1 LTRPTDWADVYRK
14 PSLHLARDGDVGII
28 ELTRPNKRNAL
39 NRETIEGLRAA
50 FDGLPEDVRAVVIH
64 GSGEHFCAGLDLSEA
79 VTWSTAEGLKDSRI
93 WHRSFEAIERGSVP
107 VVVALHGA
115 VVGGGLELAAACH
128 VRVADETAFFA
139 LPEGTRGIF
148 LGGGGTVRIPRLIGT
163 ARVMDMILTGRT
175 YDARRAEAIG
185 LVQYVVPPGD
195 AYAIALDLARK
206 IATNAVLSNYA
217 VIQALPHIVES
228 GPQQGLFTEA
238 LMSTIAQ
245 GSPEAKARLT
255 DFLEKRAAKVTRT

>member
-1 LTRPTDWADVYRK
+1 LLHTTEWADVSHTQ
-14 PSLHLARDGDVGII
+14 SLSLRLDGAVGII
-28 ELTRPNKRNAL
+28 ELTRPHKRNAL
-39 NRETIEGLRAA
+39 NRDTIEGLHAA
-50 FDGLPEDVRAVVIH
+50 FDELPETVRAVVIH
-64 GSGEHFCAGLDLSEA
+64 GSGDHFCAGLDLSEA
-79 VTWSTAEGLKDSRI
+79 VNWSTADSLRDSRL

-115 VVGGGLELAAACH
+115 VVGGGLELASACH
-128 VRVADETAFFA
+128 IRVADETAFFA

-175 YDARRAEAIG
+175 YDARQAEAVG

-195 AYAIALDLARK
+195 AFTVALNLARK

-217 VIQALPHIVES
+217 VIQALPHIAES
-228 GPQQGLFTEA
+228 GPQQGLFTEM
-238 LMSTIAQ
+238 LMSTITQ
-245 GSPEAKARLT
+245 GSPEAKSRLA
-255 DFLEKRAAKVTRT
+255 DFLEKRAAKVSRT